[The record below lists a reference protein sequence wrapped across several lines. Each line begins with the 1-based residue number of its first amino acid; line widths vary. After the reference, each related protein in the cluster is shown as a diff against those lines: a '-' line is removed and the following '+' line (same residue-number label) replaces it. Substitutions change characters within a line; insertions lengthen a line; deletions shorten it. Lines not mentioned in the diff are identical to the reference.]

1 MTLLNT
7 PSTSHSH
14 HHPRKPLTPA
24 LSTLLSSTT
33 ISRKRRPS
41 FQPLSFPKQ
50 AVHDVAGH
58 QPQQSRIKRGLGKN
72 TVDQQNRQFYEP
84 STNLAIRLHAAPTGQ
99 LRNDLVDPLLEDQV
113 QQDQLFSMD
122 YAVKPS
128 AVPALDEPVLSP
140 TCSKP
145 LWQILQEEEEE
156 DDDDVSSSFSSIS
169 STLSSSCTSGSSPN
183 SIAMPRLVTR
193 KSLSVLR
200 SGNRMVASCSEF
212 SSVDDAS
219 HPLSKTAPASSK
231 TTDEEED
238 SERVTG
244 LGRSL
249 SLVSAIS
256 ARFKALK
263 SAATSFSQAHQALVA
278 STAKDVF
285 TFSPRSTDEC
295 APAAFC
301 DAPVVPIRSGRG
313 MTMPAVRRRMA
324 NQSAVVVPKAKPQ
337 PTVTSVE
344 ASASTATTTD
354 TPAPPAPPKVIALST
369 FSVQE
374 YMLPPS
380 PRLRSIRE
388 NGDFLRV
395 YALEGL
401 MRQSG
406 KLDPGFEGKA
416 CVALVPRSDSVPEE
430 REKEAGRRFPK
441 YKRMEESSPSSL
453 QQSTTAQRR
462 RSKEVPA
469 RWIGV
474 SVNDL

>member
-7 PSTSHSH
+7 PNTSHSH
-14 HHPRKPLTPA
+14 HPRKQLTPA

-72 TVDQQNRQFYEP
+72 PDDQQARQLYEP
-84 STNLAIRLHAAPTGQ
+84 STNLAIHLNAASTGH
-99 LRNDLVDPLLEDQV
+99 LRNDLVVPLLEDQM
-113 QQDQLFSMD
+113 QQDQLFSME

-169 STLSSSCTSGSSPN
+169 STLSSPCTSGSSPN
-183 SIAMPRLVTR
+183 SITMPRLVTR

-200 SGNRMVASCSEF
+200 SGNRMLASCSEF
-212 SSVDDAS
+212 SSVDEAS
-219 HPLSKTAPASSK
+219 HPLSATAPASPK
-231 TTDEEED
+231 NVDDEED
-238 SERVTG
+238 NERSTG

-285 TFSPRSTDEC
+285 TFSPRSTDER
-295 APAAFC
+295 APAVFC
-301 DAPVVPIRSGRG
+301 DAPAVPIRSGRG
-313 MTMPAVRRRMA
+313 MTMPAVRRRMT
-324 NQSAVVVPKAKPQ
+324 NQSAVVVPKSKPQ
-337 PTVTSVE
+337 LPATSV
-344 ASASTATTTD
+344 AA
-354 TPAPPAPPKVIALST
+354 TPAPPPPPKVIALST

-374 YMLPPS
+374 HILPPS

-416 CVALVPRSDSVPEE
+416 CVALVPRTDAVPEE

-441 YKRMEESSPSSL
+441 YMRTEESTFL
-453 QQSTTAQRR
+453 QSQGLQPPQRR
-462 RSKEVPA
+462 RSKEVPT